1 MPIKAEKA
9 PACLIRL
16 GRLSTKR
23 TIPLWIKIVY
33 TLFVAIFVLVYY
45 QAYGISNFLWFSD
58 LAVIITCIAVWL
70 ESSLLSS
77 MMALS
82 IILFELL
89 WCFDFFIRLV
99 TGWYPLNLTLYM
111 FDPSSPLLVRGIS
124 LFHVFLPILLL
135 WLLYR
140 LGYNRKALL
149 WQTLFA
155 WTVILICFFF
165 TPMDSNINLVFRLR
179 LIPQT
184 LIYPKLYLIIGMLIV
199 PVVIYLP
206 SHLIFRKLFRAKTR

>member
-1 MPIKAEKA
+1 MLIKAEKA
-9 PACLIRL
+9 PVCLIRL

-23 TIPLWIKIVY
+23 TISLWIKIAY
-33 TLFVAIFVLVYY
+33 TIFVAIFVLVYY

-58 LAVIITCIAVWL
+58 LAVIITCITIWL

-89 WCFDFFIRLV
+89 WCFDFV
-99 TGWYPLNLTLYM
+99 TRIITGQHPLNLTLYM
-111 FDPSSPLLVRGIS
+111 FDPSSSLLVRGLS

-165 TPMDSNINLVFRLR
+165 TPMDSNINLVFGLR

-184 LIYPKLYLIIGMLIV
+184 LIYPKLYLILGMLLLPILV
-199 PVVIYLP
+199 YLP
-206 SHLIFRKLFRAKTR
+206 SHLVFKKQFGVKTR

>member
-1 MPIKAEKA
+1 MRQNNSQKY
-9 PACLIRL
+9 
-16 GRLSTKR
+16 SKR

-33 TLFVAIFVLVYY
+33 TVFVAIFVLAYY
-45 QAYGISNFLWFSD
+45 QAYGIGNFLWFSD
-58 LAVIITCIAVWL
+58 LAVIITCIVIWL

-82 IILFELL
+82 VMFGEVVWNL
-89 WCFDFFIRLV
+89 DFFTRLI
-99 TGWYPLNLTLYM
+99 TGWNPLNITAYM
-111 FDPSSPLLVRGIS
+111 FDPTSSLFIRGLS
-124 LFHVFLPILLL
+124 LFHVFLPVLLL

-155 WTVILICFFF
+155 WVVLLTCFFF
-165 TPMDSNINLVFRLR
+165 TPTHANINLVFGLR

-184 LIYPKLYLIIGMLIV
+184 LIYPKLYLILGMLLL
-199 PVVIYLP
+199 PTLIYLP
-206 SHLIFRKLFRAKTR
+206 SHLVFKRLFGRNQ